1 MPSCQEDGATTLMGR
16 AVYQFGNA
24 VFANTF
30 ARKEIEAVLLGFSG
44 SLLDSPGIQRRHF
57 PKMPR
62 FKYSF

>member
-1 MPSCQEDGATTLMGR
+1 MGR

-30 ARKEIEAVLLGFSG
+30 ARKEIEAVLLGFFG
-44 SLLDSPGIQRRHF
+44 SLLNSPGIQRRHF